1 MRKLLFTLLIC
12 LGTLSA
18 NPLDPVIR
26 SQITVHQ
33 YYSKMID
40 YYQKEDWR
48 RLAWQCQDLIADF
61 PTSPFA
67 RESLYYLGVAHMNMS
82 NFAFAN
88 QAFSDYLKEELNPKF
103 FDQVIRYKFEIA
115 RAFDGGARTHL
126 FGWHRLPKWL
136 PAYEGAIEIYDE
148 VITTLPRDDL
158 TAQSL
163 FYKGAL
169 LLRMEEYTKSVE
181 SFQTLIRRF
190 PKHPLAVDGYIG
202 VGHAYLTE
210 CKQEFPDAN
219 KLELAEISL
228 RKFRY
233 HFPSEPRIEEA
244 EGMVLKMKEELA
256 KDLLE
261 IAEFY
266 ERTKKPK
273 AAKIYHDTILKRY
286 PETKVA
292 LKSEKR
298 LKTLNAKM
306 DAN

>member
-1 MRKLLFTLLIC
+1 MRKLLFAFLLC
-12 LGTLSA
+12 LGAVNA
-18 NPLDPVIR
+18 NPLDPVVR
-26 SQITVHQ
+26 SQINVHQ

-40 YYQKEDWR
+40 YYQKEDWK

-67 RESLYYLGVAHMNMS
+67 RESYYYLGVAHLNMN

-88 QAFSDYLKEELNPKF
+88 QAFSDYLKEELSPKF

-115 RAFDGGARTHL
+115 KAFDGGARTHL
-126 FGWHRLPKWL
+126 FGWHRMPKWL
-136 PAYEGAIEIYDE
+136 PAYEEAIEIYDE

-158 TAQSL
+158 AAQSL
-163 FYKGAL
+163 FHKGAL
-169 LLRMEEYTKSVE
+169 LLRMEEYAKSVE
-181 SFQTLIRRF
+181 AFQTLIRRF

-202 VGHAYLTE
+202 ISHAHLTE
-210 CKQEFPDAN
+210 CEKEFPDEN
-219 KLELAEISL
+219 KLELAQISL

-233 HFPSEPRIEEA
+233 QFPSEPRIEEA

-266 ERTKKPK
+266 QRTKKPK

-286 PETKVA
+286 PETKTA
-292 LKSEKR
+292 LKSEKQ
-298 LKTLNAKM
+298 LEKLHVKM
-306 DAN
+306 DSH